1 MIPPLTVTILYHQCT
16 VMNKPLKSNGVYLAT
31 LEQFKYFGD
40 ISLLSNTNRNAD
52 VVAATDVTCYVL
64 NKGIGFMDL
73 IPFLRSLFLISV
85 HF

>member
-1 MIPPLTVTILYHQCT
+1 
-16 VMNKPLKSNGVYLAT
+16 MNKPSKSNGVYLAT

-52 VVAATDVTCYVL
+52 VVAASDVTCYVL

-73 IPFLRSLFLISV
+73 NLS
-85 HF
+85 

>member
-1 MIPPLTVTILYHQCT
+1 
-16 VMNKPLKSNGVYLAT
+16 MNRPSKSNGEYLAT

-64 NKGIGFMDL
+64 NKGNGF
-73 IPFLRSLFLISV
+73 IVP
-85 HF
+85 HFVWVLLVDFSI